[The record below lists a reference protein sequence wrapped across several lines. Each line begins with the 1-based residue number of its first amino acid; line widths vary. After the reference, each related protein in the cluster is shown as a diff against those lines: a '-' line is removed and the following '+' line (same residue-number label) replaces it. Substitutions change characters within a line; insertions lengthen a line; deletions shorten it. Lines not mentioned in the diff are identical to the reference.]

1 MIDRK
6 QPTAGRTVAL
16 ATMPFPERLATIRKD
31 RHLTQQALAD
41 LAKIHV
47 SMIRKYETGVGQP
60 SIDVLRRLAV
70 SLSVPTDLLVFD
82 DAERGPDDD
91 LRLEFESTARLDP
104 DEKQV
109 VRTVIRSL
117 VLQHEARRLGIT
129 QPVEQSA

>member
-1 MIDRK
+1 
-6 QPTAGRTVAL
+6 
-16 ATMPFPERLATIRKD
+16 
-31 RHLTQQALAD
+31 
-41 LAKIHV
+41 
-47 SMIRKYETGVGQP
+47 MIRKYETGVGQP

-70 SLSVPTDLLVFD
+70 ALSVPTDLLVFD

-117 VLQHEARRLGIT
+117 VLQHEARRLGMT
-129 QPVEQSA
+129 